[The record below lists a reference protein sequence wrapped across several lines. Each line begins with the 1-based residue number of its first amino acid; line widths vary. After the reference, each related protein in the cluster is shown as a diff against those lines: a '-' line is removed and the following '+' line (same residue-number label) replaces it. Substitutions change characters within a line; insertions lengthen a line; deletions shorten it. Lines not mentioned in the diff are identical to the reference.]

1 MPQMVACIGIA
12 LMKNIKQLI
21 INSNWTADKAVKG
34 WRHYRISGRF
44 YEDKILWL
52 ELMSVC
58 DRKIIIKLE
67 AQSFLKDDNWLNG
80 WK

>member
-1 MPQMVACIGIA
+1 
-12 LMKNIKQLI
+12 MKKNKKQLT
-21 INSNWTADKAVKG
+21 INSNWTADNPIQG

-44 YEDKILWL
+44 YDDGILWL

-58 DRKIIIKLE
+58 DRTVVISIE
-67 AQSFLKDDNWLNG
+67 ADVFIVDKNWLSG